1 MIWPRNSGATGKD
14 MRWFWGASVLV
25 AAAVVAAP
33 VRAVEVPGLYEAEVP
48 VGGQGALERVA
59 AAQAGL
65 EEVLV
70 KVTGGGEVLDRPEI
84 KTLVG
89 QAEQWVQRYQYRAAP
104 PAVPGSS
111 VPAAGAEV
119 TPLPMRI
126 LWLAFDRQF
135 VNQQLAAAGVPIW
148 GVNRPRTVVWLA
160 EEKDGA
166 RFLVGGDNRPDL
178 QQALADQAARR
189 GLPVT
194 LPLLDL
200 QDQRSLNAADV
211 WGDFADVITR
221 ASERYQPEALLVG
234 RVYQVAPGQ
243 WQGHWTLYHRGAATS
258 WDSAPGQESD
268 AVAAGIA
275 GATDEFAKRYALS
288 LTAEAANTMTVTVE
302 NVASIKDYAR
312 VLRYLKSLDP
322 VAGVQVAEVQG
333 DAVSFRLRVRS
344 DPQAVVRS
352 IGWGDTLVA
361 AAGPQLSSAIND
373 GAGTAAAADGEYRYR
388 MAP

>member
-1 MIWPRNSGATGKD
+1 VYDLAWEGGATGEV
-14 MRWFWGASVLV
+14 MRWLWGASVLIAAL
-25 AAAVVAAP
+25 AAAVP
-33 VRAVEVPGLYEAEVP
+33 VGAVEVPGLYEAEVP
-48 VGGQGALERVA
+48 VSGQGALERVA

-70 KVTGGGEVLDRPEI
+70 KVTGGGDVLDRPQI

-104 PAVPGSS
+104 P
-111 VPAAGAEV
+111 VPAAGAGV
-119 TPLPMRI
+119 TPLPMQV

-135 VNQQLAAAGVPIW
+135 INQQLAAAGVPIW
-148 GVNRPRTVVWLA
+148 GVNRPRTVLWLA

-178 QQALADQAARR
+178 QQDLTEQAARR
-189 GLPVT
+189 GVPIT

-221 ASERYQPEALLVG
+221 SSERYQPEALLVG

-258 WDSAPGQESD
+258 WESAPGQESN
-268 AVAAGIA
+268 AIAAGIA
-275 GATDEFAKRYALS
+275 GAADEFAKRYALS
-288 LTAEAANTMTVTVE
+288 LTADAANAMTVTVE
-302 NVASIKDYAR
+302 NIPSINDYAR
-312 VLRYLKSLDP
+312 ALRYLKSLDP
-322 VAGVQVAEVQG
+322 VVGVQVAEVRG

-352 IGWGDTLVA
+352 IGWGTTLVA
-361 AAGPQLSSAIND
+361 AAGPQLSSATNG
-373 GAGTAAAADGEYRYR
+373 GAGTAVPADGGYRYR